1 MKIEAMENLA
11 KEMVGDGKTPNLY
24 FVSVFEKENPR
35 GLILIS
41 RDFEAA
47 YHVWVN
53 LSTRIESTLEDRLTG
68 VVCSTEFDA
77 EKNRWINIDDSQRMN
92 P

>member
-1 MKIEAMENLA
+1 MKIEAMEALA
-11 KEMVGDGKTPNLY
+11 RDMVGDCKTPNVY

-41 RDFEAA
+41 RSFEAA
-47 YHVWVN
+47 YHVWAN
-53 LSTRIESTLEDRLTG
+53 LPNTVESTLEDRLTG
-68 VVCSTEFDA
+68 VVCSCEFDE

-92 P
+92 L